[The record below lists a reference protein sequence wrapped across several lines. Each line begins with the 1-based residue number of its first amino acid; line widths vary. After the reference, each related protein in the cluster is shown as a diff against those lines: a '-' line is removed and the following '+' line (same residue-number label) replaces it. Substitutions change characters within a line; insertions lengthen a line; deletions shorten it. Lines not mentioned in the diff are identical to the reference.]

1 MFVDAS
7 AIVAIL
13 VREADGPDLL
23 RRLDRARRAYVSPLS
38 LYEAVLGVARA
49 RDVPLQVARAAV
61 DYFVG
66 QANAEIVP
74 IDGSI
79 GAVALAAFER
89 FGKGRHPASLNL
101 GDCFAYACARQ
112 LDVPLLCKGGD
123 FRRTD
128 IVIA

>member
-7 AIVAIL
+7 AIVAI
-13 VREADGPDLL
+13 VARESDAAALAAQL
-23 RRLDRARRAYVSPLS
+23 ARASKIYVSPLS
-38 LYEAVLGVARA
+38 VYEAVLGLARSQNYA
-49 RDVPLQVARAAV
+49 L
-61 DYFVG
+61 G
-66 QANAEIVP
+66 QAKRLVERLLGELRAETVA
-74 IDGSI
+74 IDGDI

-128 IVIA
+128 IPLA

>member
-13 VREADGPDLL
+13 VREADGPDLM
-23 RRLDRARRAYVSPLS
+23 RRLDHARKAYVSPLC
-38 LYEAVLGVARA
+38 LYEAILGVARA
-49 RDVPLQVARAAV
+49 RAVSLQEARAAV
-61 DYFVG
+61 DYFVE
-66 QANAEIVP
+66 QASAELIP
-74 IDGSI
+74 IDGDI
-79 GAVALAAFER
+79 GRVALDAFAR
-89 FGKGRHPASLNL
+89 FGKGRHAASLKL

-128 IVIA
+128 IPLA